1 MIELAYFNSIST
13 LLWLVPFI
21 LIVAP
26 VMIDEMTVTVLK
38 AKTTTTTTSR
48 LVRRSQ
54 GIRTEVSSFLSS
66 YSLSDEMTPMT
77 ATTWYCLCFI

>member
-54 GIRTEVSSFLSS
+54 GIRTEVSSFLSCVGKTNI
-66 YSLSDEMTPMT
+66 LTV
-77 ATTWYCLCFI
+77 LLG